1 MAYTLNR
8 SAATNLVARRVD
20 LGIDITLNRI
30 KGLAKSLAP
39 VRKTKP
45 TGGRNRADPAEVR
58 FYRRTTRERVETTQ
72 ALGEIG
78 QQVGATAQQTA
89 DAINMGDTRKY
100 TDTRLATGGKKGN
113 PDTARR
119 ARLVK
124 ALADAGLVAKL
135 ARRGPVRADTK
146 ADVARLHGVRVEFEG
161 NVATAFVGGTLRK
174 SIRVVNARRTGNVIR
189 KSVRADAPYAKYV
202 EFPTHRTKA
211 QPFLLPAFKA
221 YAGDSTKLAKE
232 IRRQQGG

>member
-8 SAATNLVARRVD
+8 SAAVDLVARRVD
-20 LGIDITLNRI
+20 LGMDITLNRI

-45 TGGRNRADPAEVR
+45 RGGRNRADPAEVR
-58 FYRRTTRERVETTQ
+58 FYRRTTRERVGTNQ
-72 ALGEIG
+72 ALAEIG
-78 QQVGATAQQTA
+78 QQVGATAEQAA
-89 DAINMGDTRKY
+89 DAINMGDTRKF
-100 TDTRLATGGKKGN
+100 TDTKRATGKKN
-113 PDTARR
+113 PDTVRR

-135 ARRGPVRADTK
+135 ARRGPVHADTK
-146 ADVARLHGVRVEFEG
+146 ADVARLHGVRIEFEG
-161 NVATAFVGGTLRK
+161 NVATAVVGGTLRR
-174 SIRVVNARRTGNVIR
+174 SIKVVNPRRTGNVIR
-189 KSVRADAPYAKYV
+189 GSVRVTAPYAKYV

-211 QPFLLPAFKA
+211 QPFLLPAYKA
-221 YAGDSTKLAKE
+221 YAGDATKLAKE